1 MYQYLRQPPSSL
13 ADPGPACNPYLGIA
27 ELRVQ
32 CQVSVPSTE
41 AAVVEILWFHNDQQI
56 TDSFPAMI
64 ELSPIET
71 TGERSSITSTIVFDG
86 DTFNDTYQGRYY
98 CQIAVD
104 GDNSI
109 APSNTLVLVEDSEF
123 LSSCMRDQE
132 YFSAEVV
139 CVGTESPATTTTV
152 VEETSL
158 PPDTTDT
165 TTAMTT
171 ATSATSPLVST
182 TLGSTAL
189 PDNSP
194 PLQVWVYVLVAIAAV
209 FGMIIVVLAILCV
222 GLCLKKNKT
231 EDTYKREFPSSQ
243 FLRFA

>member
-1 MYQYLRQPPSSL
+1 M
-13 ADPGPACNPYLGIA
+13 
-27 ELRVQ
+27 Q
-32 CQVSVPSTE
+32 CQVSVPSSE
-41 AAVVEILWFHNDQQI
+41 AAVVEILWFYNDQQI

-104 GDNSI
+104 GGNSI
-109 APSNTLVLVEDSEF
+109 AASNTLVLVEDSEF
-123 LSSCMRDQE
+123 LSACRGDQE

-158 PPDTTDT
+158 ASETTDM

-171 ATSATSPLVST
+171 AIMTTDASTSVLT
-182 TLGSTAL
+182 TLTSTAVL
-189 PDNSP
+189 PESSP
-194 PLQVWVYVLVAIAAV
+194 MLTYVLIAKATV
-209 FGMIIVVLAILCV
+209 FGTIILLLVAGIGIVFW
-222 GLCLKKNKT
+222 KKKT
-231 EDTYKREFPSSQ
+231 TRE
-243 FLRFA
+243 L

>member
-13 ADPGPACNPYLGIA
+13 ADGPGPACSPYLGVA

-32 CQVSVPSTE
+32 CQVSVPSSE
-41 AAVVEILWFHNDQQI
+41 AAVVEILWFYNDQQI
-56 TDSFPAMI
+56 TGSFPAMI

-86 DTFNDTYQGRYY
+86 FTFNDTYQGRYY

-104 GDNSI
+104 GGNSI
-109 APSNTLVLVEDSEF
+109 APSNTLVLVEGSEF
-123 LSSCMRDQE
+123 LSACVRNQE
-132 YFSAEVV
+132 YFSAEDV

-158 PPDTTDT
+158 PPETIDT

-171 ATSATSPLVST
+171 ATSATSTLVST

-194 PLQVWVYVLVAIAAV
+194 PLQVWVYVLVAIATV
-209 FGMIIVVLAILCV
+209 FGTIILLFVAGIGIVFW
-222 GLCLKKNKT
+222 KKKT
-231 EDTYKREFPSSQ
+231 TRE
-243 FLRFA
+243 L